1 MLKQE
6 WSFRKARLF
15 EGMIVQF
22 SGLDLAYNFLICKE
36 RKWTSGQLEYS
47 LSEWVTTTF
56 MAFKRNQI
64 WVEYVEIDCTNTVPM
79 IALTK
84 LFLWSKTELVL
95 S

>member
-36 RKWTSGQLEYS
+36 RK
-47 LSEWVTTTF
+47 
-56 MAFKRNQI
+56 
-64 WVEYVEIDCTNTVPM
+64 
-79 IALTK
+79 
-84 LFLWSKTELVL
+84 
-95 S
+95 